1 MPTFQHPSLTQ
12 VAFLL
17 HFSEVQTKVRF
28 TQGDAEVAFGSF
40 GSGQSQQTNVLD
52 DADPSLPR
60 IVFAKAKKNIAISQL
75 AVQYAQG
82 FDPGECPVNGQLSD
96 VLATARSFYD
106 QALEYRSLDSY
117 ASLGMVLM
125 VNYPSTA
132 PTDEIHKFVYE
143 KFVALP
149 ALGDV
154 ASVQMTIGFKMSDLF
169 VNLGAS
175 VYETRQFDFNGL
187 TPFKSLSFSLDKIN
201 VIAKG
206 MQINLDV
213 NSRARAGEGAVNR
226 QAMED
231 VISTATEFLEK
242 RLPTIVGP
250 EIGK

>member
-1 MPTFQHPSLTQ
+1 MPNFQLPSLAQ

-28 TQGDAEVAFGSF
+28 TQGDAEVAFGAF

-52 DADPSLPR
+52 DADPSVPR

-82 FDPGECPVNGQLSD
+82 FDPGECPVNEQVPNILS
-96 VLATARSFYD
+96 TARSFYD
-106 QALEYRSLDSY
+106 QALEYRSVENY

-125 VNYPSTA
+125 VNYPSTS
-132 PTDEIHKFVYE
+132 PTDEIHKFVYDR
-143 KFVALP
+143 FVALP
-149 ALGDV
+149 SLGDV
-154 ASVQMTIGFKMSDLF
+154 ASVQMTLGFKISDLF

-175 VYETRQFDFNGL
+175 VYETRQFDFKGL
-187 TPFKSLSFSLDKIN
+187 TPFKSISMRLDQLA

-213 NSRARAGEGAVNR
+213 NSRARVGERAVNR

-231 VISTATEFLEK
+231 VISMATEFLYK
-242 RLPTIVGP
+242 QLPTIVGP
-250 EIGK
+250 GIGK